1 MFWSLL
7 GRLNPGNHQL
17 DRKDTLQ
24 DRLHLVVE
32 ECWSRII
39 LEMQRGDCALERGT
53 KQPIY
58 WALGGTAWSR
68 ISRWHLHAN
77 QISSFPSYVFCKP
90 SDRGTET
97 FWFKNG
103 FSICFYQMLK
113 LMIFFK
119 WLREDLS
126 FMIGLI
132 FTRHSPCWQCDVP
145 CNATLK
151 MAAAAAW
158 STGKRTNGGRATLW
172 NLQIVYNRWHVVLK
186 ERDWGRRRSQDEES
200 QHIHLEILPRNHDP
214 SSH

>member
-1 MFWSLL
+1 MESNKWKHTRQAKQKALSTIDAIYRWTWKLNGMGNYTIEAEDKKGSKGDAMFWSLL

-39 LEMQRGDCALERGT
+39 LEMQRGDCALEGGT

-90 SDRGTET
+90 SDIGTET
-97 FWFKNG
+97 FWFKND
-103 FSICFYQMLK
+103 FPIYFYQMLK
-113 LMIFFK
+113 LMNF
-119 WLREDLS
+119 
-126 FMIGLI
+126 
-132 FTRHSPCWQCDVP
+132 
-145 CNATLK
+145 
-151 MAAAAAW
+151 
-158 STGKRTNGGRATLW
+158 
-172 NLQIVYNRWHVVLK
+172 
-186 ERDWGRRRSQDEES
+186 
-200 QHIHLEILPRNHDP
+200 
-214 SSH
+214 